1 MATTVF
7 RKIDLNRYA
16 KAYPFLRKEPKY
28 TYKADEPVSLESAV
42 VSFEGGDEV
51 TYNFKNPYSS
61 APVVVATSQNDSF
74 NVFIKTVTAA
84 YVVVGASAANS
95 ETVSIVVVSQ

>member
-1 MATTVF
+1 MAATVF

-28 TYKADEPVSLESAV
+28 TFEADSAVVLESAV
-42 VSFEGGDEV
+42 INFGGSNEV
-51 TYNFKNPYSS
+51 TYGFQNPYDS

-74 NVFIKTVTAA
+74 NVFVKTVTTE
-84 YVVVGASAANS
+84 YVIIGASSANS
-95 ETVSIVVVSQ
+95 ESVSVIVVSK